1 MKKLFYATFI
11 LSLFFMLTCQQ
22 QQDIYDL
29 EKIDT
34 RQQLDEMLAK
44 IDNHIEDIKLDT
56 LQLEESELEQE
67 LVQAE
72 KELQAMR
79 DTVLNKIN
87 RLDEIQKKD
96 WEKFSTEID
105 STIQQV
111 NDALEMARSSV
122 STITQEPPTVPPS
135 Y

>member
-96 WEKFSTEID
+96 
-105 STIQQV
+105 
-111 NDALEMARSSV
+111 
-122 STITQEPPTVPPS
+122 
-135 Y
+135 

>member
-44 IDNHIEDIKLDT
+44 IDNHIEDRKLDT